1 MKITWNTLN
10 KKDANGT
17 ITGYAV
23 CYKASETPDDID
35 CTLNSTVDNVSV
47 TMTVLQ
53 NLQAATTYNVAVK
66 ARTSVG
72 DGNLGPRKRTKTKED
87 GKLPI
92 YIFSSLSS

>member
-17 ITGYAV
+17 ITGYEV

-35 CTLNSTVDNVSV
+35 CSLNNTVDNVSV

-53 NLQAATTYNVAVK
+53 NLQPATTYYVAVK

-72 DGNLGPRKRTKTKED
+72 DGNLGPTSSTKTTD
-87 GKLPI
+87 GGK
-92 YIFSSLSS
+92 

>member
-1 MKITWNTLN
+1 MKITWDTLN

-35 CTLNSTVDNVSV
+35 CSLNNTVDNVTVS
-47 TMTVLQ
+47 MTVLQ
-53 NLQAATTYNVAVK
+53 NLQPATIYNVAVK

-72 DGNLGPRKRTKTKED
+72 DGNLGPTKSTTTKED
-87 GKLPI
+87 GK
-92 YIFSSLSS
+92 